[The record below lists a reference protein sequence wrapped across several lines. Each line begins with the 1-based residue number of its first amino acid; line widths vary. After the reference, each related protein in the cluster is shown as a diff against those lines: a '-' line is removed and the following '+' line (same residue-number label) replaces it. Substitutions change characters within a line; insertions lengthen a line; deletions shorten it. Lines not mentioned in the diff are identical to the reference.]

1 MQATFRR
8 PILPV
13 PMRTALTILAAVAA
27 LAAPTA
33 AIAVSRSSDD
43 GTLAVRDATGRVR
56 IAAVGGFIGRLD
68 KGRVTIVDPIEGDG
82 TGPLVNGCEFRK
94 VVFDPETG
102 GTTAVCAGTKLR
114 FRLVGGKFN
123 VIIRG
128 AGLDLSV
135 VGHGTVMLDG
145 AGGDD
150 GRYSFNGADFQSI
163 PDTQRIFT
171 LAAPS
176 TGP

>member
-1 MQATFRR
+1 MQATFRQ
-8 PILPV
+8 PILPG

-27 LAAPTA
+27 LVVPTA
-33 AIAVSRSSDD
+33 AVGVSSSSDD
-43 GTLAVRDATGRVR
+43 GTLALRDAVGRVR

-68 KGRVTIVDPIEGDG
+68 KGRVTIVDPVEGDG
-82 TGPLVNGCEFRK
+82 TGPLVNGCEFKRL
-94 VVFDPETG
+94 VFDPETG

-128 AGLDLSV
+128 VGLDLSV

-150 GRYSFNGADFQSI
+150 GRYSVNGADFQSM
-163 PDTQRIFT
+163 PDAQRTFT